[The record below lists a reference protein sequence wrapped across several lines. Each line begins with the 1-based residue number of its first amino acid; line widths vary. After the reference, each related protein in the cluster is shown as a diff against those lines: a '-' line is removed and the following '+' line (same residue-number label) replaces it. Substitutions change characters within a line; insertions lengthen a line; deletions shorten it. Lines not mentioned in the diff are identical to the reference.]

1 MISLLSC
8 EISIS
13 SKFLTFFFH
22 LFSGSVQSDSWVS
35 IVPSKK
41 RTYVTRPT
49 KQSAVEKLTQDLHS
63 IMDEEHMSHL
73 SPSDDDLLYPEFDS
87 FETGYGS
94 VLIRNFNSETV
105 EEESEASSVP
115 VNSKCAAPTVTSSF
129 SDSIVRPD
137 NLKRYKFWALRI
149 LICNF

>member
-1 MISLLSC
+1 MFI
-8 EISIS
+8 
-13 SKFLTFFFH
+13 
-22 LFSGSVQSDSWVS
+22 LFCLASGSVQSDSWVS

-49 KQSAVEKLTQDLHS
+49 KQSPVEKLTQDLHS
-63 IMDEEHMSHL
+63 IMDEECLSH

-87 FETGYGS
+87 LETGYGS
-94 VLIRNFNSETV
+94 VLIRNLNSNFNSETV

-137 NLKRYKFWALRI
+137 SLKRYESWAVIVL
-149 LICNF
+149 L